1 MTEEFLQEQ
10 WYVAALSREISTNET
25 LFGCIGVDWTL
36 FPDKF
41 FLECTHYRLSS
52 GSKVKVFFQPPI
64 FSLDYGVFFRSV
76 LTL

>member
-41 FLECTHYRLSS
+41 F
-52 GSKVKVFFQPPI
+52 
-64 FSLDYGVFFRSV
+64 FRMYP
-76 LTL
+76 LPFK